1 MRRGVRISLL
11 AIGVALLGLGV
22 WLGPALAG
30 RPWSIDHFYT
40 RVFVDLLRRHPM
52 LLTQLR
58 VLEPLGIRAH
68 NRVLDDFSVAARQDE
83 AAAVRRNLEI
93 LRSYDRGA
101 QSEAQRFSTD
111 VLDWFLAD
119 LAAGEPYQFHDYVFD
134 QLNGLQVELPDFLIN
149 VHPMHDARDAW
160 DYVARL
166 SRVGAAIDQGIEGTR
181 FRASRGVVPPRF
193 VIERVRGQ
201 IETFRAGGVDQNV
214 LLTSFAE
221 RVAKLEDVAPELRAP
236 LVDAARRQI
245 EAGVLPAWDRLAALQ
260 DELAAQ
266 ASEAV
271 GAWKHPDGAGY
282 YAWLLRHHTTT
293 DKSADE
299 IHALGLA
306 EVARIHAEMR
316 AILAGE
322 GAPVGAGEDLGA
334 RLRALHTEE
343 RFLYPDT
350 DEGRARIL
358 ADYQAIIDDAAPRL
372 PALFGRL
379 PQAPV
384 RVERV
389 PTFKEKGA
397 PGAYYMP
404 PPLDASKPGIF
415 YANLRSVRETARFGM
430 RTLTYHEAIPGHHLQ
445 IAIAQELPGL
455 PIFRRVIPFTAF
467 VEGWALYAERL
478 ALEHDFHPTPY
489 DRLGALVAEV
499 FRAARLVVDTGL
511 HARRWTREQAIDYM
525 LRNTGMPETD
535 VVAEVERYI
544 VMPGQACAYK
554 VGQLTILELRARAL
568 ARSGGDF
575 DLRAFH
581 DAVLGAGALPLEL
594 LDRNVAAE
602 FARIPAAG
610 PDMVGPA
617 R

>member
-1 MRRGVRISLL
+1 MRRGVRNALL
-11 AIGVALLGLGV
+11 ALALVALGLGI
-22 WLGPALAG
+22 WLGPAIAG
-30 RPWSIDHFYT
+30 RPWSIDAFYT

-58 VLEPLGIRAH
+58 VLEPFGLRAH
-68 NRVLDDFSVAARQDE
+68 NRELDDFSVAAREQE
-83 AAAVRRNLEI
+83 AAVVRRSLAL
-93 LRSYDRGA
+93 LRSYDRDA
-101 QSEAQRFSTD
+101 QNASQRFSTD
-111 VLDWFLAD
+111 VLDWFLEDIAK
-119 LAAGEPYQFHDYVFD
+119 GEPYQLHDYPFD
-134 QLNGLQVELPDFLIN
+134 QLNGLHVELPDFLIN
-149 VHPMHDARDAW
+149 VHPMYDARDAW
-160 DYVARL
+160 DYLARL
-166 SRVGAAIDQGIEGTR
+166 SQLARAIDQGIEGTR
-181 FRASRGVVPPRF
+181 FRAARGIVPPRF
-193 VIERVRGQ
+193 VVERVRGQ
-201 IETFRAGGVDQNV
+201 VETFRAGGAGANV

-221 RVAKLEDVAPELRAP
+221 RIEKLDDVAPELRP
-236 LVDAARRQI
+236 GFVLRARHEI
-245 EAGVLPAWDRLAALQ
+245 ETSVLPAWERLARLL
-260 DELAAQ
+260 DEIEPQ
-266 ASEAV
+266 ATETV
-271 GAWKHPDGAGY
+271 GVWKHPDGAGF

-293 DKSADE
+293 SKSAAE

-316 AILAGE
+316 AILAGVGE
-322 GAPVGAGEDLGA
+322 PVGAGEDLGA
-334 RLRALHTEE
+334 RLRALHADE

-350 DEGRARIL
+350 DAGRERIL

-389 PTFKEKGA
+389 PAFKEKGA

-404 PPLDASKPGIF
+404 PPLDGSKPGIF

-455 PIFRRVIPFTAF
+455 PIFRRVVPFTAY

-478 ALEHDFHPTPY
+478 ALEEGFHPTPY

-511 HARRWTREQAIDYM
+511 HAERWTREQAIDYM
-525 LRNTGMPETD
+525 LANTGMPHTD

-554 VGQLTILELRARAL
+554 VGQLEILSLREATRARL
-568 ARSGGDF
+568 GARF
-575 DLRAFH
+575 DLRAFN

-594 LDRNVAAE
+594 LGRNVE
-602 FARIPAAG
+602 SNFARVEAPPSDI
-610 PDMVGPA
+610 VEPA